1 MLNKKLFRDIK
12 KNTSQ
17 FITIFLMVLIG
28 VMAYSGIKAYMDG
41 MTDTANRFYSNNN
54 LQDINVIGTK
64 FTEDDLE
71 NIKNIEHIKN
81 AERKLEIPVTNSK
94 NKDISYLLTIIETNE
109 ISKFEVVDGIPFDAS
124 KSGIWIDKYHADAN
138 DIKVGDNVSFKYDN
152 YEWEE
157 KVLGVIFIPD
167 HIYTVKDA
175 SALFPDYKVFGSI
188 YMSYIELEDYIKS
201 EAMEKL
207 SNEYN
212 NEITEEQF
220 DKLVTNFDYKKEIPY
235 TYIMV
240 DVDNKEN
247 NNIVKNNIE
256 NKIDNAMAMIEI
268 EDTPSYS
275 MYQGE
280 IDEGKAF
287 VGIFS
292 GLFLFI
298 AMLSVI
304 TTMTRVVKKQ
314 KLQIG
319 TLKALG
325 FSKAKINMHY
335 IGFGFWVSLFG
346 SIAGLIAGRY
356 FIGEVFLGMEMSFFE
371 IPNGYPIIG
380 INSYIVAALVVLATS
395 LITYITCSK
404 ELRKIP
410 AESLR
415 NELPKVKEGSLDIT
429 TKGIFKNLSFSSKWN
444 IRDII
449 RNKFRSITGVVGIVG
464 CCTLIVCALGMLNS
478 MNRFIDLQFEDLYNF
493 NYKLSLKENINNEE
507 IEALTSKYGVNTSE
521 TLNIEI
527 KDKDG
532 NRETN
537 TIFVDDSNDLVRF
550 VDKKNKFIKLESND
564 GIYVTYKLAETNN
577 YKIGDKVSW
586 HVYGSKDYY
595 ESKIVGFYRDPQVQG
610 FTVTKDY
617 IKSLSNL
624 DYKPDTI
631 YTNDDL
637 NNEKSIKNVE
647 IIQDKKELKNSIS
660 QMLSMMKTMI
670 IIIIVFAIIL
680 GAIII
685 YNMGVLSYSEKQ
697 YQFSTLKV
705 LGFKDERIRKIFAEQ
720 NSWICVVSIL
730 IGLPLGYYLTS
741 YLFTVCLDA
750 NYDFG
755 VYIKWWTYL
764 ISAIGTYLTSYIVS
778 RILSKKIKTIDMV
791 TSLKAN
797 E

>member
-1 MLNKKLFRDIK
+1 
-12 KNTSQ
+12 
-17 FITIFLMVLIG
+17 
-28 VMAYSGIKAYMDG
+28 
-41 MTDTANRFYSNNN
+41 
-54 LQDINVIGTK
+54 
-64 FTEDDLE
+64 
-71 NIKNIEHIKN
+71 
-81 AERKLEIPVTNSK
+81 
-94 NKDISYLLTIIETNE
+94 
-109 ISKFEVVDGIPFDAS
+109 
-124 KSGIWIDKYHADAN
+124 
-138 DIKVGDNVSFKYDN
+138 
-152 YEWEE
+152 
-157 KVLGVIFIPD
+157 
-167 HIYTVKDA
+167 
-175 SALFPDYKVFGSI
+175 
-188 YMSYIELEDYIKS
+188 
-201 EAMEKL
+201 
-207 SNEYN
+207 
-212 NEITEEQF
+212 
-220 DKLVTNFDYKKEIPY
+220 
-235 TYIMV
+235 
-240 DVDNKEN
+240 
-247 NNIVKNNIE
+247 
-256 NKIDNAMAMIEI
+256 
-268 EDTPSYS
+268 
-275 MYQGE
+275 
-280 IDEGKAF
+280 
-287 VGIFS
+287 
-292 GLFLFI
+292 
-298 AMLSVI
+298 
-304 TTMTRVVKKQ
+304 
-314 KLQIG
+314 
-319 TLKALG
+319 
-325 FSKAKINMHY
+325 
-335 IGFGFWVSLFG
+335 
-346 SIAGLIAGRY
+346 
-356 FIGEVFLGMEMSFFE
+356 
-371 IPNGYPIIG
+371 
-380 INSYIVAALVVLATS
+380 
-395 LITYITCSK
+395 
-404 ELRKIP
+404 
-410 AESLR
+410 
-415 NELPKVKEGSLDIT
+415 
-429 TKGIFKNLSFSSKWN
+429 
-444 IRDII
+444 
-449 RNKFRSITGVVGIVG
+449 
-464 CCTLIVCALGMLNS
+464 

-493 NYKLSLKENINNEE
+493 NYKLSLRENINNEE
-507 IEALTSKYGVNTSE
+507 IETLTSKHGVNTSE

-577 YKIGDKVSW
+577 YKIGDIVTW

-610 FTVTKDY
+610 FTATKEFVE
-617 IKSLSNL
+617 SLENL

-637 NNEKSIKNVE
+637 SNEKSIKNVE

-697 YQFSTLKV
+697 YQFSILKV